1 MVFFVRS
8 VIHATWFR
16 SCNSIF
22 CAVCLDVFAQRV
34 NYTFTGRH
42 CRAKTVK
49 NIITVEI
56 PVLSYARCSMQF
68 RTMWCDSYLHVH
80 VFCRSVCKQFGT
92 NPGRLTLTFMLLA
105 PGMFIASTAFMPSSF
120 ALYMTLLAFGGW
132 FNKEYPI
139 AILAIAAAAI
149 LGWPFAAALGSVQ
162 KSHNIFLSCL
172 VILQPQ

>member
-1 MVFFVRS
+1 M
-8 VIHATWFR
+8 
-16 SCNSIF
+16 
-22 CAVCLDVFAQRV
+22 
-34 NYTFTGRH
+34 
-42 CRAKTVK
+42 
-49 NIITVEI
+49 
-56 PVLSYARCSMQF
+56 
-68 RTMWCDSYLHVH
+68 
-80 VFCRSVCKQFGT
+80 
-92 NPGRLTLTFMLLA
+92 TFMLLA

-149 LGWPFAAALGSVQ
+149 LGWPFAAALGLVQ